1 MESAA
6 EFVKS
11 WMKLTK
17 EWNAELDQA
26 LAPGLTSGQLHVLEI
41 LREREP
47 MKPSDFLPLLETTP
61 AAVTTLLDRM
71 ERGGLVERRRDE
83 QDRRIVWVRMTEF
96 GRREAERGVALRNA
110 IVARS
115 LGRLSLHNRKLL
127 VYLLGKIAGEPGPG
141 ARREG
146 TGREEDGRE
155 GAERKGVLENTERMN
170 TDREGADREK
180 GADTRPKVEP
190 AEISAA
196 DALAENVPAAD
207 VPAEDVSPAASEPA
221 AEATV

>member
-1 MESAA
+1 LESAA
-6 EFVKS
+6 EFVKC

-71 ERGGLVERRRDE
+71 ERSGLVERRRDE
-83 QDRRIVWVRMTEF
+83 QDRRIVWVYMTEL
-96 GRREAERGVALRNA
+96 GRTEAERGVAVRNE

-115 LGRLSLHNRKLL
+115 LDRLSLHNRKLL
-127 VYLLGKIAGEPGPG
+127 VYLLGKIAGGPG
-141 ARREG
+141 SGVKRDGTEERNPEGRTGEERTSKEEAAERLPEERARIGMERESAAEGRGEDELAAEDRLAGEG
-146 TGREEDGRE
+146 TDHRQ
-155 GAERKGVLENTERMN
+155 MQ
-170 TDREGADREK
+170 
-180 GADTRPKVEP
+180 
-190 AEISAA
+190 
-196 DALAENVPAAD
+196 
-207 VPAEDVSPAASEPA
+207 SPDP
-221 AEATV
+221 AEATA

>member
-41 LREREP
+41 LRERGP

-83 QDRRIVWVRMTEF
+83 KDRRIVWVHMTEL

-115 LGRLSLHNRKLL
+115 LERLSLHNRKLL
-127 VYLLGKIAGEPGPG
+127 AYLLGKIAGEPDTG

-146 TGREEDGRE
+146 AGREEEGRE
-155 GAERKGVLENTERMN
+155 GAERKDDRDRAERKHAE
-170 TDREGADREK
+170 REGADQKSEQDSAGRRADQE
-180 GADTRPKVEP
+180 GADR
-190 AEISAA
+190 
-196 DALAENVPAAD
+196 
-207 VPAEDVSPAASEPA
+207 
-221 AEATV
+221 

>member
-26 LAPGLTSGQLHVLEI
+26 LAPGLTSGQLRVLEI

-83 QDRRIVWVRMTEF
+83 KDRRIVWVHMTEL

-115 LGRLSLHNRKLL
+115 LERLSLHNRKLL
-127 VYLLGKIAGEPGPG
+127 VYLLGKIAGEPGSG
-141 ARREG
+141 AMREG
-146 TGREEDGRE
+146 AGREEDGRVGAE
-155 GAERKGVLENTERMN
+155 GQADRGSAERKNAG
-170 TDREGADREK
+170 REGA
-180 GADTRPKVEP
+180 AIRPAAEP
-190 AEISAA
+190 AAEKSAA
-196 DALAENVPAAD
+196 GVPAAD
-207 VPAEDVSPAASEPA
+207 EPA
-221 AEATV
+221 AEATA

>member
-83 QDRRIVWVRMTEF
+83 RDRRIVWVHMTDL

-115 LGRLSLHNRKLL
+115 LERLSLHNRKLL
-127 VYLLGKIAGEPGPG
+127 VYLLGKIAGEAGSG
-141 ARREG
+141 VKREG
-146 TGREEDGRE
+146 DRQE
-155 GAERKGVLENTERMN
+155 GADRKNAG
-170 TDREGADREK
+170 REGADRE
-180 GADTRPKVEP
+180 AE
-190 AEISAA
+190 AEIRPAG
-196 DALAENVPAAD
+196 DPAAG
-207 VPAEDVSPAASEPA
+207 EPA
-221 AEATV
+221 AEATA

>member
-155 GAERKGVLENTERMN
+155 GA
-170 TDREGADREK
+170 DREK